1 MNRIECVKSIV
12 TPNMTYFFSLRL
24 TPFRRL
30 LFLMW
35 LALGCCTTHMYAS
48 EEAGEGEKE
57 ASGPTEP
64 YTGIYVTVPD
74 ILSNL
79 HGDDTRNHF
88 LKLCLTFEAKTNN
101 DAKKMNEVM
110 PVIVDQFLVYLREL
124 RIDDLKG
131 AEGLFLLKQQL
142 LDRANVILSPV
153 VVSRVLFREILVQ

>member
-1 MNRIECVKSIV
+1 MICIECVKSIM
-12 TPNMTYFFSLRL
+12 TANMMYFFPSRL
-24 TPFRRL
+24 STVGRNFFL
-30 LFLMW
+30 LWLM
-35 LALGCCTTHMYAS
+35 LTCCVPYVRGA
-48 EEAGEGEKE
+48 EEGGEEK
-57 ASGPTEP
+57 APAGPTEP

-88 LKLCLTFEAKTNN
+88 LKLCLTFEAKTNA
-101 DAKKMNEVM
+101 DAKRMNEIM

-124 RIDDLKG
+124 RLDDLKG

>member
-12 TPNMTYFFSLRL
+12 TPNMTYFLPLRL
-24 TPFRRL
+24 NLFWRL
-30 LFLMW
+30 LLLMW
-35 LALGCCTTHMYAS
+35 LGLSCCATCMHAS
-48 EEAGEGEKE
+48 EEGAEGGKE
-57 ASGPTEP
+57 ASEPTET
-64 YTGIYVTVPD
+64 YTGIYVVVPD

-88 LKLCLTFEAKTNN
+88 LKLCLTFEAKTNA
-101 DAKKMNEVM
+101 DAKKMNEIM